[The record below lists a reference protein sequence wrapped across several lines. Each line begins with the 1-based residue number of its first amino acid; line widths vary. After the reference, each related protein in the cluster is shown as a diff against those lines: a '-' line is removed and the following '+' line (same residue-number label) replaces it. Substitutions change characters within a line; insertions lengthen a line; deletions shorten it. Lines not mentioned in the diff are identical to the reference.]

1 MIYNLIFFF
10 FFLVFLPSSV
20 IRGLVP
26 KAQLVG
32 DGLLWVLLIMSILLC
47 EAGSCVSQ

>member
-1 MIYNLIFFF
+1 MIYNR
-10 FFLVFLPSSV
+10 FFLVFLPSGV

-47 EAGSCVSQ
+47 EAGGDVSQ